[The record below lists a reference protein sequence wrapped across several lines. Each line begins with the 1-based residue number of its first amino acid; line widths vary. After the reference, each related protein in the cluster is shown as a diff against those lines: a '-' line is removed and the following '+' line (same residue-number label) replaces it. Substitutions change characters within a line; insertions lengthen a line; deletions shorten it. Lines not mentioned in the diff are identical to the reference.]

1 MLRLNRFGLLSNAAM
16 SSRPFAALF
25 FSTSSSKCQEENKSP
40 QVDQKS
46 KESTNSTPL
55 VAQNPS
61 ENVTFAKLFKES
73 KFVALGD
80 LTNKFLI
87 GRIVEVIGD
96 DLYIDYGGKFNC
108 VCKRPL
114 NNPR

>member
-1 MLRLNRFGLLSNAAM
+1 MLRLNRFGLLSITAI
-16 SSRPFAALF
+16 SRRHLAALP
-25 FSTSSSKCQEENKSP
+25 FSTSSSKCQEANKAL
-40 QVDQKS
+40 QVDQKPH
-46 KESTNSTPL
+46 ENANSIPL
-55 VAQNPS
+55 TAENPS
-61 ENVTFAKLFKES
+61 EKVTFAKLFKES

-80 LTNKFLI
+80 LTNKYLI

-114 NNPR
+114 NNAR